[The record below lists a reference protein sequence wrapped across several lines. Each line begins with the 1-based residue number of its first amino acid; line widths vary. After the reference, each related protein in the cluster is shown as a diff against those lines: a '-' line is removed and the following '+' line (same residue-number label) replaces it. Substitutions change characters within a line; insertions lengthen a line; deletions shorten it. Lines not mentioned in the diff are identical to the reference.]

1 MSGSPIE
8 IDLTNSDG
16 ENAGNEPRSKGKGRA
31 HPMLPIEIADT
42 PSPAATQ
49 AEYDMDDEDIPLP
62 TAEDVEEEDSDLLE
76 VEIITRQEFEN
87 HTRYAA
93 GNELPFNHEIAP
105 YAPLL
110 GNGRLEA
117 GEDVELIDGDFL
129 RVTHIV
135 RDKALPRADP
145 LAYIL
150 RGILLRRQ
158 RSLDNMFSRTT
169 NELAAIIL
177 VPMDDNRPHFVSGLE
192 DRPLTSF
199 VCIREI
205 VFTNAIFP
213 QFSFRNLEG
222 AARKFF
228 RMPCGD
234 GPLAMTYLKK
244 DKAVEEA
251 RLVCRMKVVKRYIMD
266 GKREKLVSN
275 AFRRLLPDEADPKYR
290 KSPVELFREWREG
303 WREQTDR
310 PKAAAA
316 SRKASDLSI
325 TSASSRKRSAD
336 VIILDDS
343 DDDKLSSA
351 KPSQTPILKTYSL
364 FDFFCG
370 SGGVSEAAR
379 LAGLNVKYAI
389 DNQKCAVRTHQKNH
403 RRCTT
408 MHNDV
413 ADFIAMVKPGEIQV
427 DVIHSSNPCRYWS
440 FNHTIAGK
448 DDEMN
453 EAIAY
458 TAEEAGKKFRPR
470 IFTFEQTPGLCGIE
484 KHRANWQ
491 LFMRQLTSVGYDV
504 EWRVI
509 SFADYGNPQARK
521 RLIIFAAWYVICFLV
536 HQTLTNSFV
545 VPANSFQ
552 SFPVQLTASLVQ
564 DFAATRQ
571 SMKRLVTCLVVLH
584 STTQMSCARNTA
596 ISHTT
601 CLRLLGIYL

>member
-1 MSGSPIE
+1 MSGLSLDPPGDRPSSSHTAETVSRTISPYSSRTLSGSPIE
-8 IDLTNSDG
+8 IDLTNSDS

-266 GKREKLVSN
+266 GKKEKLVSN

-310 PKAAAA
+310 RKAAAA

-325 TSASSRKRSAD
+325 TPASSRKRSAD

-351 KPSQTPILKTYSL
+351 KPSQTPILKRYSL

-521 RLIIFAAWYVICFLV
+521 RLIIFAAWYVNAFSFIKHL
-536 HQTLTNSFV
+536 LTPS
-545 VPANSFQ
+545 
-552 SFPVQLTASLVQ
+552 
-564 DFAATRQ
+564 
-571 SMKRLVTCLVVLH
+571 
-584 STTQMSCARNTA
+584 
-596 ISHTT
+596 
-601 CLRLLGIYL
+601 